1 MDLDLSQISGGA
13 ELLANKRT
21 PLPRHNA
28 GQKFLKGPIPWSWI
42 AKAAN
47 CPGQALQV
55 MMVLWFKAGL
65 QKKRTVKLSYKE
77 LAKLGCK
84 RESARRGLKA
94 LEDVGLVSVERHP
107 GRSPVVT
114 ILEA

>member
-1 MDLDLSQISGGA
+1 MDFDLSQISGGA

-21 PLPRHNA
+21 PPPRHNA

-42 AKAAN
+42 VKAAN

-55 MMVLWFKAGL
+55 MMVLWFKAGM
-65 QKKRTVKLSYKE
+65 QRQRTVTLSYEE

-84 RESARRGLKA
+84 REAARRALKA
-94 LEDVGLVSVERHP
+94 LEQVGLVTVERHP

-114 ILEA
+114 ILDG